1 MNKGLTSFSKE
12 SILVS
17 EKERSLLE
25 KLRKI
30 EFGEV
35 VIYMRHSEPFRIEE
49 IKKSIML

>member
-1 MNKGLTSFSKE
+1 MNEGLTSFSKE

-30 EFGEV
+30 EFGQA
-35 VIYMRHSEPFRIEE
+35 VIYMRHGEPFRIEE
-49 IKKSIML
+49 IKESVML